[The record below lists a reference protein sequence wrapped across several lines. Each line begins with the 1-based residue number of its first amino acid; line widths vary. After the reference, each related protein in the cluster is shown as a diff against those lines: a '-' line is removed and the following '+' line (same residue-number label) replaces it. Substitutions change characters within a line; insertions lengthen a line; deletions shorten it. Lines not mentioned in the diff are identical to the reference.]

1 MDTPLVYLPHMSRLA
16 GLTLETTVA
25 ALSVVTQPSAT
36 VVEGQPFATP
46 PRIRVTDEHGN
57 GIAGKRVYAI
67 MYSANGYVLPN
78 LYSKLRSVATA
89 RQSPNYDV
97 NGAASSAASSLTMS
111 CSAACNF
118 E

>member
-1 MDTPLVYLPHMSRLA
+1 MDTPLVYVPHMSRLA

-78 LYSKLRSVATA
+78 LYYPNSPRVRL
-89 RQSPNYDV
+89 QSLCWV
-97 NGAASSAASSLTMS
+97 RVSSLWLPR
-111 CSAACNF
+111 
-118 E
+118 